1 MSKFIY
7 NFVFNERFFV
17 MDLLRI
23 FRMQEPV
30 SKSSLLTQKE
40 DVGHY
45 KEVVQEKDVLI
56 RNNKEKIRELETEIT
71 ELKTERQN
79 LQMKLK
85 ASTLDE
91 NGFHEIMISY
101 DDFFQKIWKEREDI
115 LSKNAIVESYL
126 ENLEC
131 SYHELLE
138 KFQKA
143 KDVIFGLKRNQDLL
157 VNELDEYKEIIEV
170 LEHKYESLRIHSEKT
185 IADAN
190 VQLDEQQQE
199 SLEEIAKLKSKVVQR
214 QAKINE
220 LEKQIKVDDHKPL
233 YVPLRNRMVNK

>member
-30 SKSSLLTQKE
+30 SKSLLTQKE
-40 DVGHY
+40 DVSHY
-45 KEVVQEKDVLI
+45 KEVVQEKDVVI
-56 RNNKEKIRELETEIT
+56 RNNKEKIRELEAEIA
-71 ELKTERQN
+71 ELKGERQN
-79 LQMKLK
+79 LQTKLK

-91 NGFHEIMISY
+91 NGFHEIMIGY
-101 DDFFQKIWKEREDI
+101 DDFFQRIWKEREDV

-143 KDVIFGLKRNQDLL
+143 KDVIYGLKRNQDLL
-157 VNELDEYKEIIEV
+157 VDELDEYKEIITV
-170 LEHKYESLRIHSEKT
+170 LEHKYESLKVHSEQT
-185 IADAN
+185 IATAN
-190 VQLDEQQQE
+190 VQLDEIQKE
-199 SLEEIAKLKSKVVQR
+199 SMDEISKLKSKVVQR

-220 LEKQIKVDDHKPL
+220 LEKQIKLDDHKPL